1 LASLDLAISA
11 EDFTELSLS
20 VFLVSDM
27 LIHSIRPTDLLN
39 GACSTSV
46 MFNCVKSFIT
56 TKHIHRRR
64 VAMFKLKTSDAK
76 LLRDM
81 ATAISIL
88 VDEAT
93 FKIDPEDLKLRAMDP
108 SRVAM
113 VDFELPKT
121 VFEEYSCTESTKMCI
136 NISELLKLIKRAGR
150 DEVVELSLDEKT
162 ARLHVKITGKY
173 TRNFTMPTLEAA
185 EEEVPTPKIT
195 FNVKAKA
202 TTDGLRQA
210 IEDAQLV
217 SDHVRIEADSE
228 KLIFNASGDL
238 MGATIELQK
247 GSDTL
252 LDLETKEPSKATF
265 SLSYLSEIIKA
276 ASATSEIATLELS
289 SDMPIKLD
297 FQQTEEGKLT
307 FYLAPRIET
316 E

>member
-1 LASLDLAISA
+1 
-11 EDFTELSLS
+11 
-20 VFLVSDM
+20 
-27 LIHSIRPTDLLN
+27 
-39 GACSTSV
+39 
-46 MFNCVKSFIT
+46 
-56 TKHIHRRR
+56 
-64 VAMFKLKTSDAK
+64 MFKLKTSDAK
-76 LLRDM
+76 LLKDM
-81 ATAISIL
+81 ITAISTL

-93 FKIDPEDLKLRAMDP
+93 FKIDSESLKLRAMDP

-113 VDFELPKT
+113 IDFDWPKT
-121 VFEEYSCTESTKMCI
+121 IFEEYTCTEPTKMCI

-162 ARLHVKITGKY
+162 ARLHIKITGKY

-195 FNVKAKA
+195 FNAKAKVS
-202 TTDGLRQA
+202 TEGLHQA

-217 SDHVRIEADSE
+217 SDHVRIEADPE

-238 MGATIELQK
+238 MGARIELQK

-252 LDLETKEPSKATF
+252 LNLEVKEPSKATF

-276 ASATSEIATLELS
+276 ASATSEIAILELS

-297 FQQTEEGKLT
+297 FQQIKEGKLA